1 VSRPRLYAVPAV
13 LALGLAGG
21 IVSSADWPQWRGPAR
36 DGLASSLPRRA
47 AWPAA
52 LTPAWKVEVGVGH
65 SSPVVAAGK
74 VFHFSR
80 QGEDEVLEAFDAAS
94 GRRLFRQAHPAPY
107 SMNFAAFSHGKG
119 PKSTP
124 VVADG
129 RVFTLGIGGILT
141 AYDAASGR
149 VLWRKDFA
157 GQYPQR
163 YPTYGA
169 AQSPAVDGTRVIVH
183 VGGPGKGA
191 LTAFDAASG
200 RETWTW
206 AGDGPAYASP
216 IVAEIGGQRQVVTF
230 TESMLVGVAA
240 ESGQLLWKMP
250 FSTSYDQNAVTP
262 IVNGD
267 VVIFSGLDH
276 PVKAV
281 KVVRRGAA
289 WAAAPLWENAEVA
302 SYMSTPVLV
311 GGRLFGLSHRKKGQ
325 LYCLDAATGRTVW
338 LAEGRQ
344 GENASLVA
352 AGGAVLALTT
362 EGELL
367 VVDPAAPAFSVLR
380 RYTVADNAI
389 WAHLAVTDDGV
400 LVKDEKTL
408 RLLKF

>member
-1 VSRPRLYAVPAV
+1 
-13 LALGLAGG
+13 
-21 IVSSADWPQWRGPAR
+21 
-36 DGLASSLPRRA
+36 
-47 AWPAA
+47 
-52 LTPAWKVEVGVGH
+52 VEVGVGH